1 MSIVSCTRALHLHT
15 ANSIRRLNHS
25 NCYSFPFASE
35 CACDNLPFFYP
46 FYLFLSVLGVSIS
59 VEGDA
64 GDNEPDDAAAVAAPA
79 DAVSESPVALTP
91 PPNSIASDVVKADL
105 AEDEVVNSTPEA
117 MRDDS
122 VTVHVNEPSPVAD
135 EGHSPVRSPYT
146 IAGFT
151 GITLCLVGLFS
162 VRDLGV

>member
-1 MSIVSCTRALHLHT
+1 M
-15 ANSIRRLNHS
+15 
-25 NCYSFPFASE
+25 
-35 CACDNLPFFYP
+35 
-46 FYLFLSVLGVSIS
+46 
-59 VEGDA
+59 EGDA

-105 AEDEVVNSTPEA
+105 AEDEVANSTPEA

-151 GITLCLVGLFS
+151 GIDLCLVACF
-162 VRDLGV
+162 VCVF

>member
-1 MSIVSCTRALHLHT
+1 M
-15 ANSIRRLNHS
+15 
-25 NCYSFPFASE
+25 
-35 CACDNLPFFYP
+35 
-46 FYLFLSVLGVSIS
+46 
-59 VEGDA
+59 VEGEG
-64 GDNEPDDAAAVAAPA
+64 GDNEPDAAAAPA
-79 DAVSESPVALTP
+79 DAVSESPVGPTP

-105 AEDEVVNSTPEA
+105 AEDEVANSTPEA

-151 GITLCLVGLFS
+151 GINLCLVARFRFVCFVCVFLMLNAHNS
-162 VRDLGV
+162 DRHLI